1 MAIEKFSKDMAIIA
15 ALDDEPNDV
24 GGMTSDELKN
34 KFDEGGKAIQN
45 YMNETLIPALENL
58 GVETAVLLPQNE
70 AGFKYIRLNSDKV
83 LEVSL
88 DGETWQATGSSG
100 HLIIGPDGQA
110 LPQRSRMQF
119 TNGTVTDQNGVTVVA
134 GIKGDTGATG
144 ATGAQGPQGEQG
156 VKGDRGQVLVPSI
169 NDDGVIS
176 WSIQEPTTT
185 VPASRNIRGPQ
196 GIQGIQGPQ
205 GLQGPVGA
213 TGAQGIQ
220 GPIGAQGPKGND
232 GADGRSFTIK
242 AMYASLAE
250 LNAAHPTGAEGD
262 AYAVGTAESNTIYNW
277 DVDRKLWS
285 NIGPIRGP
293 QGEQGIQGVQG
304 IQGIQGA
311 QGPQGE
317 QGTQGPQGEQGIQGP
332 EGPQGPRGYPANI
345 NGKTPDDAGNI
356 TLNAGDISGSVRY
369 DAAQTLTDAQKM
381 QARGNIGAAP
391 DGYGL
396 GGNAKLLSAADNLN
410 NILATGWYC
419 WSWASHPQNAPDN
432 NWREYGCAMHVFA
445 TDPGG
450 YAIQTVYDLS
460 DDVTHGCAIQRTT
473 APSSS
478 GAIYYPWEWVKPIM
492 QLGVEY
498 RTTERYL
505 GKSVYYKVVNFGNLP
520 DTAGKSVAHGIS
532 NVQYMIDVTL
542 QGTNGSTFTHNANEL
557 SVYANSEEVHVV
569 TSHNISEYSVYATL
583 RYTKTTD

>member
-70 AGFKYIRLNSDKV
+70 AGFKYIRLNVDKV

-144 ATGAQGPQGEQG
+144 ATGAQGPQGVQG

-205 GLQGPVGA
+205 GLQGPAGA

-369 DAAQTLTDAQKM
+369 DAAQTLTDAQKT
-381 QARGNIGAAP
+381 QARGNIGSAP
-391 DGYGL
+391 SGYGL
-396 GGNAKLLSAADNLN
+396 GENKTTGPMMSTVTADTLDTTYN
-410 NILATGWYC
+410 NGWY
-419 WSWASHPQNAPDN
+419 
-432 NWREYGCAMHVFA
+432 FA
-445 TDPGG
+445 GG
-450 YAIQTVYDLS
+450 VNIEGFNQAVVRVDSSGRTIFQTAFVAIS
-460 DDVTHGCAIQRTT
+460 DHILRRCLADTIGT
-473 APSSS
+473 APNNSF
-478 GAIYYPWEWVKPIM
+478 GPWEWVNPPM

-505 GKSVYYKVVNFGNLP
+505 GKPVYVKAVNFGVLP
-520 DTAGKSVAHGIS
+520 NTSEKSV
-532 NVQYMIDVTL
+532 TW
-542 QGTNGSTFTHNANEL
+542 GTS
-557 SVYANSEEVHVV
+557 
-569 TSHNISEYSVYATL
+569 ATL
-583 RYTKTTD
+583 AFEVTARALKDDSPSYTLPIPDQIFVWAGGAKAYIKTTTDYSAWTGIATIKYTKTTD